1 MGIFMV
7 PCAGMIPCREPEL
20 FQQLIATLPDSMLL
34 VDGEGTIIFANTT
47 FFSLLHIPHEQPVVG
62 NSIAQFVSSSQ
73 TKSEYIIKRIAR
85 IIATQKPRDRFEMV
99 LQRTDNAPVHVEVN
113 ASWIQWDNSQQNT
126 QHSPQQPPDQMVQMV
141 LRDIT
146 FWKETTEV
154 LQHAHNAASERATR
168 FRDLIEMGR
177 DLISTYALSDLL
189 YLALQHATSFSGYD
203 SGSILLFVKPD
214 QTLEVRASIGKD
226 AVAPGTR
233 VEDLPHSISGRVLDK
248 QQPMILEGHG
258 EDVGTSWRT
267 YTKSIPS
274 TVNLPLISA
283 NGTPVGVLT
292 LKSTSCSHTLNA
304 DDLDTL
310 QLLASQLAVTLENS
324 QLHEENAHLL
334 KELEQ
339 REVVLLDLVER
350 LMTSQEEERRRVA
363 YELHDSLAQVA
374 ASAHQHLQSFA
385 SSYHPRSVSNRQ
397 KLHLALDLAQRVVKE
412 TRLII
417 AGLRPTVL
425 DDFGLAS
432 ALRHEVNNLRTERWD
447 VTYEETL
454 DTQYQRLPPPIETA
468 FYRVAQEALTN
479 IRKHAGNTPIR
490 LALYV
495 SPHIIRLE
503 IQDWGCG
510 FHLDHQ
516 SKLSSTGGEQIG
528 LVSMYE
534 RISLVGG
541 TCRVTSR
548 PGEGTSIVAEAPLRN
563 KGD

>member
-1 MGIFMV
+1 
-7 PCAGMIPCREPEL
+7 MIPCTEQGI
-20 FQQLIATLPDSMLL
+20 FQQLIAESPDSILL
-34 VDGEGTIIFANTT
+34 VDGEGTIVFANTT
-47 FFSLLHIPHEQPVVG
+47 FFSLLHIPHAQPVVG
-62 NSIAQFVSSSQ
+62 SSITRFVSSSQ
-73 TKSEYIIKRIAR
+73 PKSTHITKRITH
-85 IIATQKPRDRFEMV
+85 IIATQTPGDRFEMV
-99 LQRTDNAPVHVEVN
+99 LNRTDNAPVHVEVN
-113 ASWIQWDNSQQNT
+113 ARWFQWDTQQ
-126 QHSPQQPPDQMVQMV
+126 HAQQPPHQLVQMV

-168 FRDLIEMGR
+168 FRALIEMGR
-177 DLISTYALSDLL
+177 DLISTHALSDLL
-189 YLALQHATSFSGYD
+189 HLALQHATSFSGYD

-214 QTLEVRASIGKD
+214 QTLEVRSSIGKD
-226 AVAPGTR
+226 AVAPGTK
-233 VEDLPHSISGRVLDK
+233 VEDLPHSISGRVLDNK
-248 QQPMILEGHG
+248 QPMILEGHG
-258 EDVGTSWRT
+258 ENVGVSWRT

-274 TVNLPLISA
+274 TVNLPLIST

-292 LKSTSCSHTLNA
+292 LKSTSSSHTLNA

-310 QLLASQLAVTLENS
+310 QLLASQLAVTVENS

-350 LMTSQEEERRRVA
+350 LMTSQEEERRRMA

-385 SSYHPRSVSNRQ
+385 SSYHPRSAVNRQ
-397 KLHLALDLAQRVVKE
+397 KLDLALDLAQRVVKE

-454 DTQYQRLPPPIETA
+454 DTQQQRLPPPIETA

-490 LALYV
+490 LTLHV
-495 SPHIIRLE
+495 SSQTIRLE

-548 PGEGTSIVAEAPLRN
+548 PGEGTSIVAEAPLRYT
-563 KGD
+563 